1 MNSTL
6 NEPLVD
12 NSNQDATD
20 AKIYQQFHQYLSRLV
35 LPGKQQQV
43 PRLSLSAEDAAR
55 LGEPQWVGA
64 LQHLANSLL
73 ACVFSIS
80 KELSAG
86 SLLSSEAFDQLFPQ
100 SLQNS
105 KVKSWFDIFIKPDV
119 ESQTPVGSVSD
130 PESVLNTRALDYFSR
145 FFAAFE
151 NQVNNPNT
159 INTDIKKFLD
169 GIKQLD
175 WEDVHQDRED
185 VHQLVEKSVIE
196 QAFQALH
203 HLDEVAALLGITK
216 VSNLFAFESQHLNQ
230 PMSLPYLLAVTAA
243 LGGSCLAFNNW
254 IVPHAVLYRYPVA
267 EVTEGTADIPPSMY
281 WSIPLV
287 SSVMLTTYLYLQRHP
302 QQRVCSHY
310 MTDQKQSQPATYDY
324 LVQQIQ
330 SMGRSLQSL
339 PIISLVA
346 TLLQRFYEKMSI
358 NWQKLFKNPD
368 SLRDAEYQ
376 HPNMLAYHAG
386 LLILEITAFFAL
398 LNPSAEN
405 ALYLMIFTL
414 TAPTISSILS
424 HVLAGLKGL
433 IESGATAQS
442 AQQLQ
447 WNSTAITS
455 LALAMT
461 IVMTALTWLDDNP
474 LNVMFE
480 KLMGTNLNNYNA
492 IMGTLGVVAL
502 FCCYAFINAGL
513 FAMMTSLVEGL
524 WSPNQRGGLFSDSI
538 TAILANLPA
547 YMLSLTLLV
556 TVTGRYCEV
565 APFLGSECQEAVNQ
579 DSGIAG
585 DWTQATISGAMMV
598 KVLFALFAF
607 ALTDLPKTLA
617 YFKVEG
623 YKIPE
628 LAYLTSAPMRLG
640 VDFILQFVLLLKD
653 AFATQ
658 AVTTAHDLSERKV
671 DNTMIKSL
679 VECIQGYAS
688 QLSQPCIGLFA
699 QPANASEHDQSY
711 NSNASTD
718 IAVHGPQGV

>member
-6 NEPLVD
+6 NQPLV
-12 NSNQDATD
+12 SSSHQDAND
-20 AKIYQQFHQYLSRLV
+20 ATIYQQFHQYLSRLV

-43 PRLSLSAEDAAR
+43 PRLSLSAQDLAK
-55 LGEPQWVGA
+55 LGGPQWVGA
-64 LQHLANSLL
+64 LQDVANSLL

-105 KVKSWFDIFIKPDV
+105 KVKSWFDVFIKSDV
-119 ESQTPVGSVSD
+119 ESQTPVD

-145 FFAAFE
+145 FFTAFE
-151 NQVNNPNT
+151 NQVNTPNT
-159 INTDIKKFLD
+159 TNTDIKKFLD
-169 GIKQLD
+169 GINQLD
-175 WEDVHQDRED
+175 WEAVHQP
-185 VHQLVEKSVIE
+185 VAKSVIE
-196 QAFQALH
+196 QAYRALH
-203 HLDEVAALLGITK
+203 HLHDVAALKVTDSSDIT
-216 VSNLFAFESQHLNQ
+216 VRSNPSAFESQHLNQ

-287 SSVMLTTYLYLQRHP
+287 SSVILTTYLYLQRHP

-368 SLRDAEYQ
+368 SLRDTEYQ
-376 HPNMLAYHAG
+376 HPNMQAYHAG

-513 FAMMTSLVEGL
+513 FAMMTSCVQGL

-640 VDFILQFVLLLKD
+640 VDFILQFGLLLKD

-699 QPANASEHDQSY
+699 RQANPSEQDQSY
-711 NSNASTD
+711 NSNASTV
-718 IAVHGPQGV
+718 IAAHGSQGV

>member
-6 NEPLVD
+6 NQPLV
-12 NSNQDATD
+12 SSGHQDAND
-20 AKIYQQFHQYLSRLV
+20 ATIYQQFHQYLSRLV

-43 PRLSLSAEDAAR
+43 PRLSLSAQDLAK
-55 LGEPQWVGA
+55 LGGPQWVGA
-64 LQHLANSLL
+64 LQDVANSLL

-105 KVKSWFDIFIKPDV
+105 KVKSWFDVFIKLDV
-119 ESQTPVGSVSD
+119 ESQTPVD

-145 FFAAFE
+145 FFAEFE
-151 NQVNNPNT
+151 NQVNTPNT
-159 INTDIKKFLD
+159 INTDIKEFLD
-169 GIKQLD
+169 GINQLD
-175 WEDVHQDRED
+175 WEAVHQP
-185 VHQLVEKSVIE
+185 VAKSVIE
-196 QAFQALH
+196 QAYRALH
-203 HLDEVAALLGITK
+203 HLHDVAALKVADSSDIT
-216 VSNLFAFESQHLNQ
+216 VRSNPSAFESQHLNQ

-287 SSVMLTTYLYLQRHP
+287 SSVILTTYLYLQRHP

-368 SLRDAEYQ
+368 SLRDTEYQ
-376 HPNMLAYHAG
+376 HPNMQAYHAG

-461 IVMTALTWLDDNP
+461 IVMTALTWLDENP

-513 FAMMTSLVEGL
+513 FAMMTSWVQGL

-640 VDFILQFVLLLKD
+640 VDFILQFGLLLKD

-671 DNTMIKSL
+671 ENTMIKSL

-699 QPANASEHDQSY
+699 RQANTSEQDQSY
-711 NSNASTD
+711 NSNASTV
-718 IAVHGPQGV
+718 AAAHGPLDV